1 MWQEYLPPAMR
12 GKAAEDF
19 NKSGNTETNN
29 NNNNDFNYNTTT
41 SIISVVRTIKKSP
54 FRPQI
59 NSKSINAIATMLVAG
74 PHRGNNCGF
83 PTCNYRHENSQ
94 KHGECLAMA
103 PANQR
108 DDSVQ
113 FRGGGARATFTNC
126 RTDRHEIA
134 NGMHVI
140 CNQLGQQCVPN
151 ICDSSLV

>member
-1 MWQEYLPPAMR
+1 MR

-29 NNNNDFNYNTTT
+29 NNDFNYSTTT
-41 SIISVVRTIKKSP
+41 SIISVARTIKKSP

-74 PHRGNNCGF
+74 PHRDNRGVGY
-83 PTCNYRHENSQ
+83 PIRNYRHENLQ
-94 KHGECLAMA
+94 KYGEYLATT